1 MRASRSPPSRLDDG
15 DPSGLGNGANLA
27 SDSCK
32 LAAVEYA
39 LLIFVGVVV
48 AAGLVVYLGPNEAK
62 REAQAVRNFAQI
74 LQDGFVEGAASGQRT
89 MGRQATGRC
98 AMGKWNGV
106 EVAVG
111 LFGRFD
117 PPGTITRVSALRK
130 SSPFAARLSPRSD
143 VSPAN
148 SQPLPNDAL
157 RRAYE
162 VGFAPEGA
170 LDVVMDEATVNVLAA
185 LENCEVEV
193 HGTQVN
199 IQYLGVLFDAT
210 KLVPLLD
217 ATIHLVKRMDAVHP
231 RIVGANEEESA
242 RRASEV
248 RKFTNPRRRAA
259 G

>member
-1 MRASRSPPSRLDDG
+1 M
-15 DPSGLGNGANLA
+15 
-27 SDSCK
+27 
-32 LAAVEYA
+32 
-39 LLIFVGVVV
+39 LLIFVAVVV

-62 REAQAVRNFAQI
+62 REAQAVRDFAQI

-130 SSPFAARLSPRSD
+130 SSPFAARLFPRSEL
-143 VSPAN
+143 SPAN
-148 SQPLPNDAL
+148 SQLSPTDAL
-157 RRAYE
+157 RRTYE
-162 VGFAPEGA
+162 VGFAPDDV
-170 LDVVMDEATVNVLAA
+170 LDVVMDAATVDVLTA
-185 LENCEVEV
+185 LENCEVEI

-199 IQYLGVLFDAT
+199 IQHRGVLFDAT

-217 ATIHLVKRMDAVHP
+217 ATIQLVKRMDEIHP
-231 RIVGANEEESA
+231 KIAGANEEESA